1 MKVAV
6 RAERPTHVKADAI
19 AIGLFADGNPS
30 QGFSAINTATGGV
43 LADMRKRGE
52 LRGRD
57 KEVTVIPG
65 GRRLKAKRV
74 IVIGLG
80 ERATFHPAGF
90 ARFAGL
96 AVRAAAHRKLGSV
109 AIVLPE
115 PIPFSAEA
123 AVENAA
129 EGATMAT
136 FDPAPY
142 RKANNTTPGAV
153 TNVTL
158 LVEQQANATSLQSAL
173 ERGLVLGEAANAIRE
188 MVNLPSNDMTP
199 THLAQRAQEFGKR
212 YGLKVTVLDRAE
224 MKRLGMG
231 SMLSVAAGADQP
243 PKVIALE
250 YRGDKSSKT
259 TLGLVGKGITFDTGG
274 ISLKPA
280 LDMHAM
286 KGDMA
291 GGATVIGAMAAIAR
305 MKPKANVIGV
315 VMATD
320 NMPGSKATK
329 PGDIVRAMNGKSIE
343 IINTDAEG
351 RLVLADGLCYARKLG
366 ATHLVDIATLTG
378 AAVVALGDTT
388 TGVMSNDR
396 QLVDLFHEASAP
408 YGERYW
414 ELPLFPEY
422 GDLIKSSIAD
432 MKNSGGRQA
441 GTIYA
446 AMFLKE
452 YVDDAPWIHLDIAG
466 TAWTDV
472 DAALIV
478 KGPTAVGLRPLVKL
492 AELVAQRRPHPKA
505 DEAAYQRLTPAVKL
519 TSHNGVSRSRRI
531 TAGAARSKART
542 RSRRA

>member
-1 MKVAV
+1 MKISIA
-6 RAERPTHVKADAI
+6 AERPTSVKTEALAV
-19 AIGLFADGNPS
+19 GVFSDGNPS
-30 QGFSAINTATGGV
+30 AGFNLINAATGGL

-52 LRGRD
+52 IRGRD
-57 KEVTVIPG
+57 REVVVIPAG
-65 GRRLKAKRV
+65 PKIKAKRV

-80 ERATFHPAGF
+80 PRATFHPASF

-96 AVRAAAHRKLGSV
+96 AVRAAASRKLSSV
-109 AIVLPE
+109 AVVLPE

-129 EGATMAT
+129 EGAVMAT

-142 RKANNTTPGAV
+142 RSTNNGNHGEVSSVTIVVEDAAKARTLRAAV
-153 TNVTL
+153 D
-158 LVEQQANATSLQSAL
+158 
-173 ERGLVLGEAANAIRE
+173 RGVILGEAANAVRD

-199 THLAQRAQEFGKR
+199 THLAQRAQAFAKQ
-212 YGLKVTVLDRAE
+212 YGLKATVLDRAE

-250 YRGDKSSKT
+250 YRGDRNSKT
-259 TLGLVGKGITFDTGG
+259 MLGLIGKGVTFDTGG

-280 LDMHAM
+280 LDMDSM

-305 MKPKANVIGV
+305 LKPKANVVGI

-378 AAVVALGDTT
+378 AAVIALGNTT
-388 TGVMSNDR
+388 TGVLSNDR
-396 QLVDLFHEASAP
+396 HLVDLFHEASAP

-422 GDLIKSSIAD
+422 AELIKSPIAD

-441 GTIYA
+441 GTIYG

-452 YVDDAPWIHLDIAG
+452 FVDDTPWIHLDIAG
-466 TAWTDV
+466 TSWTDN
-472 DAALIV
+472 DAAHIV
-478 KGPTAVGLRPLVKL
+478 KGPTAVGLRPLVRL
-492 AELVAQRRPHPKA
+492 AELVAEKKPHAKA
-505 DEAAYQRLTPAVKL
+505 DEAAHQRLTPAVSL
-519 TSHNGVSRSRRI
+519 ASHNGV
-531 TAGAARSKART
+531 AGGRAKRT
-542 RSRRA
+542 KKR